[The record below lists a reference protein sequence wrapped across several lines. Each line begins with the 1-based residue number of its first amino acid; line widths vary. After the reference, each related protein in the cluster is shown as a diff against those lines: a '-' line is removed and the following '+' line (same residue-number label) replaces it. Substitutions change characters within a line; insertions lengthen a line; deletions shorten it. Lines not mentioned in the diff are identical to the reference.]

1 MTDERA
7 ATDERKARI
16 AVGSQIRRW
25 RTARER
31 TLAQVAAASGV
42 NVGYLSQ
49 IENDKA
55 SPSLAVLA
63 AIADALDVPAAW
75 FLMADAPAPIVVR
88 FDERPTVEGE
98 MGRIEYV
105 DGRASRDVTIVE
117 GHARPGGSV
126 GMHAHPGDEHH
137 LVLRGRF
144 RMTQGEHTVE
154 LGPGDYLR
162 WDGSVPHDAEAI
174 GDEEAALLIVRI
186 RPRE

>member
-1 MTDERA
+1 MTTEDRATEER
-7 ATDERKARI
+7 RSRI

-25 RTARER
+25 RTARGR
-31 TLAQVAAASGV
+31 TLSQVAADTGL

-55 SPSLAVLA
+55 SPSLAVLGL
-63 AIADALDVPAAW
+63 IADALDVPPAW
-75 FLMADAPAPIVVR
+75 FLMGDVPAPVVVR
-88 FDERPTVEGE
+88 ANERPMVETE

-117 GHARPGGSV
+117 AHAQAGGRV

-137 LVLRGRF
+137 LVLSGRL
-144 RMTQGEHTVE
+144 RMSQGEHSLE

-162 WDGSVPHDAEAI
+162 WDGSVPHEAEAI
-174 GDEEAALLIVRI
+174 GDEDAALLIVRI